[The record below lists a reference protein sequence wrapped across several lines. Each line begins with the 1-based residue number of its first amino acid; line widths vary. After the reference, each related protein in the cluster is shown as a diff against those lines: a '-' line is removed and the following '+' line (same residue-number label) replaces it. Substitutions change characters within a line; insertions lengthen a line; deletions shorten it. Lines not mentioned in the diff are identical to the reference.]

1 MTGFKPGI
9 WEKMVD
15 VRDFIARNV
24 TPYDGDEGF
33 LAPPTER
40 TKALWD
46 EVAALMKEERDR
58 GGVDVYKRQIPIG
71 SSPLIGSSRRSR
83 SGLPRIARAS
93 PSRCFIPR
101 ENCLNFLFLVSPR
114 PTRRSAS
121 FTQSLPAIPRWSL

>member
-58 GGVDVYKRQIPIG
+58 GGVYDIDTHTI
-71 SSPLIGSSRRSR
+71 
-83 SGLPRIARAS
+83 SGIDAYAP
-93 PSRCFIPR
+93 
-101 ENCLNFLFLVSPR
+101 VDG
-114 PTRRSAS
+114 
-121 FTQSLPAIPRWSL
+121 